1 MIRLLSSNIISPLAY
16 NTGENYRAVKSG
28 KSAIAQYCNWN
39 GIPDTFA
46 GSMFTPQHDWK
57 EETICQDDKKRRQCS
72 KCKAAMRKIS
82 DKKGGIDFSKL
93 PKIVCKECG
102 DNFKIY
108 EHIFFW
114 D

>member
-46 GSMFTPQHDWK
+46 GSMFTPQQLDELK
-57 EETICQDDKKRRQCS
+57 MDGYTRFEYVAIRSIEEALSGTEIDVILFRRLL
-72 KCKAAMRKIS
+72 I
-82 DKKGGIDFSKL
+82 L
-93 PKIVCKECG
+93 TPT
-102 DNFKIY
+102 N
-108 EHIFFW
+108 
-114 D
+114 